1 MNKELLKT
9 VIIQHIEQ
17 METTELVLI
26 WDEYCAA
33 TNNMNNYIYEMDS
46 FDEIMDGMNPWEIA
60 RACYYSGNFCPAHDY
75 FWFNGYGNLESAD
88 TIWGGTNDKSPVYIP
103 EIAVYIADKEDALYN
118 DEIQEILDDFEKED
132 Y

>member
-9 VIIQHIEQ
+9 VVTQHIEQ
-17 METTELVLI
+17 MDTSEIVAI
-26 WDEYCAA
+26 WNEYCAA
-33 TNNMNNYIYEMDS
+33 SGYMDNYIHHMDD
-46 FDEIMDGMNPWEIA
+46 FDEIMDGMKPWEIA

-103 EIAVYIADKEDALYN
+103 EIAAYIVDEEDALYN

>member
-1 MNKELLKT
+1 MDKELLKA

-17 METTELVLI
+17 MDSVEIVAI
-26 WDEYCAA
+26 WNEYSSAGGD
-33 TNNMNNYIYEMDS
+33 MDNYIYRMDD
-46 FDEIMDGMNPWEIA
+46 FDETMSGMKPWEIA

-88 TIWGGTNDKSPVYIP
+88 TIWGGANDKSPVYIP
-103 EIAVYIADKEDALYN
+103 EIAAYIADEEDALCN
-118 DEIQEILDDFEKED
+118 DEIQEILDDFERED

>member
-9 VIIQHIEQ
+9 VVTQHIEQ
-17 METTELVLI
+17 MDTSEIVAI
-26 WDEYCAA
+26 WNEYCSAGGY
-33 TNNMNNYIYEMDS
+33 MDNYIHRMDD
-46 FDEIMDGMNPWEIA
+46 FDEIMGGMKPWEIA
-60 RACYYSGNFCPAHDY
+60 RACYYSNNFCPAHEY

-103 EIAVYIADKEDALYN
+103 EITAYIADEEDALYN